1 MVNIFFVLNILK
13 NKYIRFV
20 NILIFQYFIRP
31 CIGILHALSTHLL
44 MQNLKLQ
51 ARIFGQNI

>member
-1 MVNIFFVLNILK
+1 M
-13 NKYIRFV
+13 RFV